1 VPGQTALNWIEKN
14 ESLIVEVADRIW
26 EFAELGLEEFKSS
39 KLIADTLREAE
50 FSVEAGVGDMPTA
63 FVASYGSGKPRIGV
77 LGEYDALPGLS
88 QKAQPTKEPARQGG
102 TGHGCGHNVFGAA
115 SMGAAIA
122 IKEAIKKENLRGTVK
137 FFGCPGEENVL
148 GKVFMAR
155 DGLFNGLDAALCWHP
170 SMTNTVWMGSS
181 LAENS
186 VKFNFHGVSAH
197 AAASPEQGRSAL
209 DAAELMN
216 VGVNY
221 LREHVTEKTRI
232 HYVVTK
238 GGSAP
243 NVVPPEAQVWYYI
256 RSPRRVQV
264 EELYGRVQNIAR
276 GACLMTDTTV
286 DFDLIGG
293 CHEFVPNK
301 TLSYLMLTNMKQLGP
316 PKWTSNEIA
325 FAKTLSESLTPDQKK
340 TAMENMNVP
349 HLRDKIEKVL
359 DDTADDPDDEG
370 LIFPGSTD
378 VGDVS
383 YIVPTAQIFAATTI
397 LGAPSHSWQMTATSG
412 MSIGHK
418 GGTLAAKVIALTGVD
433 LLSRPQELK
442 KVKEE
447 FSAKGMKYKSFLP
460 KDLKPSPIIV

>member
-1 VPGQTALNWIEKN
+1 VSGQTALNWIEKN

-50 FSVEAGVGDMPTA
+50 FNVEAGVGDMPTA
-63 FVASYGSGKPRIGV
+63 FVAAYGSGKPRIGV

-102 TGHGCGHNVFGAA
+102 TGHGCGHNIFGAA

-122 IKEAIKKENLRGTVK
+122 IKETIKKENLRGTVK

-155 DGLFNGLDAALCWHP
+155 DDLFNGLDAALCWHP

-256 RSPRRVQV
+256 RAPRRVQV
-264 EELYGRVQNIAR
+264 EELYSRIQNIAR
-276 GACLMTDTTV
+276 GACLMTGTTV

-340 TAMENMNVP
+340 TTMENMNVP

-359 DDTADDPDDEG
+359 DDTTDDPDDEG
-370 LIFPGSTD
+370 LILPASTD

-383 YIVPTAQIFAATTI
+383 YIVPTAQILAATTI
-397 LGAPSHSWQMTATSG
+397 LGAPSHGWQMTATSG

-418 GGTLAAKVIALTGVD
+418 GGTLAAKVIALTGID

-447 FSAKGMKYKSFLP
+447 FSAKGMKYRSFLP